1 MRDSMIFYRS
11 FYEAIKELP
20 LDVQAKV
27 YYAIF
32 EYSLNFNEVVLEGL
46 PKTIF
51 TLIKPQLD
59 ANNKRFENGKK
70 GGRKKVDNNQTD
82 TKSEPKQNQT
92 ETKTEPNNNVNVND
106 NVNDNDNDN
115 EDISNDISNKIYIL
129 SKDSIY
135 ESEQRKEY
143 DKIEKDKKSIYDFIQ
158 KNKPKIIEPYKDIW
172 NVFAKEYNF
181 PEVKSISAA
190 RKRKFKARIKDKEF
204 DFLQVLVKAKD
215 SEFLS
220 SSTFFTW
227 DWIFENDKNYLKILE
242 GNYKNKFFKNKET
255 IKANIL

>member
-1 MRDSMIFYRS
+1 MRDSMVFYRS

-27 YYAIF
+27 YSAIF

-70 GGRKKVDNNQTD
+70 GGRKKVDNNQTE

-106 NVNDNDNDN
+106 NDNDNDILYN
-115 EDISNDISNKIYIL
+115 NVSKDTCALDEKDIL
-129 SKDSIY
+129 S
-135 ESEQRKEY
+135 EY
-143 DKIEKDKKSIYDFIQ
+143 QNLEKSKINTYRFIAEK
-158 KNKPKIIEPYKDIW
+158 KPVIIEPYLDMW
-172 NVFAKEYNF
+172 NYFASEYCF
-181 PEVKSISAA
+181 PMVRSISVE

>member
-1 MRDSMIFYRS
+1 MQNKESFVFYKS
-11 FYEAIKELP
+11 WWNAIKDLP
-20 LDVQAKV
+20 NDVRLEILDGINEYALSGILPEFKPMAKL
-27 YYAIF
+27 AF
-32 EYSLNFNEVVLEGL
+32 SF
-46 PKTIF
+46 
-51 TLIKPQLD
+51 IKDDLD
-59 ANNKRFENGKK
+59 RSSTKYKNIVDRNRENGKN
-70 GGRKKVDNNQTD
+70 GGR
-82 TKSEPKQNQT
+82 PKTQKNPMGIL
-92 ETKTEPNNNVNVND
+92 ETQEKPNVNV